1 MESESAEAAAVEEE
15 EKKSDFKDM
24 LKNKYDQNL
33 FKIA

>member
-1 MESESAEAAAVEEE
+1 MESESAEAAAVEE